1 MYVIA
6 FAVTAGIHLIS
17 RRYEGCLI
25 SFLCKFTDVQMNVFS
40 PVKATVKC
48 QNRENQIDILQL
60 MKSGY
65 TLYLVGK

>member
-48 QNRENQIDILQL
+48 
-60 MKSGY
+60 
-65 TLYLVGK
+65 